1 MLLLMLRLIAV
12 PLRWCVELTLGT
24 VRRLLITLTVDRSLV
39 TRSMRTRLMRS
50 LVALDLM
57 RSLVALMLRRFFI
70 SLTVRALRSILLM
83 LGLVE
88 ATVTAMRLTKVFETL
103 S

>member
-1 MLLLMLRLIAV
+1 MLLLRLGPIAV
-12 PLRWCVELTLGT
+12 PLWRCVELTLGT
-24 VRRLLITLTVDRSLV
+24 VRRLLITLTVNRSLV
-39 TRSMRTRLMRS
+39 TRLVRS

-57 RSLVALMLRRFFI
+57 RSLVALTLRRFFI

-88 ATVTAMRLTKVFETL
+88 ATVTAIRLTKVFETL

>member
-1 MLLLMLRLIAV
+1 MLLLRLRLIAV

-24 VRRLLITLTVDRSLV
+24 VRRLLITLTVNRSLV
-39 TRSMRTRLMRS
+39 TRLVRS

-57 RSLVALMLRRFFI
+57 RSLVALTLRRFFI